1 MERFVGVMLA
11 ALKREVLEDLR
22 QRNHF
27 VLNWTGHLLGALP
40 FLLTG
45 YGLAGARRSAGL
57 LAELGFPDWT
67 AFVLLGYAAYA
78 AFGVG
83 NPLLTFTGLW
93 FSVAGEQ
100 ERGTLER
107 TFVAPAPRE
116 AVIGGKALYYFG
128 LYLFHVLTL
137 LGATVLLSEG
147 GAGLP
152 PERLALVAAVLIGVF
167 AMSLGLGLI
176 TTGILLAW
184 HDSSLYFT
192 FIHRPALLL
201 SGAYF
206 FIPVI
211 PEPFR
216 TLAYLNPVAHAV
228 DAMRGSVMGT
238 TALFALPIEV
248 AIVAALALAMPALGV
263 WMLRRLID
271 RLRRSG
277 ELAFA

>member
-1 MERFVGVMLA
+1 MRGRSVDVALA
-11 ALKREVLEDLR
+11 AAKRELLEDLR

-45 YGLAGARRSAGL
+45 YGMAGARRSAGL
-57 LAELGFPDWT
+57 LAEIGFPDWT

-93 FSVAGEQ
+93 WSVTGEQ
-100 ERGTLER
+100 QTGTLER

-116 AVIGGKALYYFG
+116 AVVAGKAIYYFAM
-128 LYLFHVLTL
+128 YLFHVLTL
-137 LGATVLLSEG
+137 LLFTVLLA
-147 GAGLP
+147 GASMP
-152 PERLALVAAVLIGVF
+152 TDRLALVAPVLLGVM

-176 TTGILLAW
+176 TTAVTLAW
-184 HDSSLYFT
+184 REAFFT

-206 FIPVI
+206 VVPVI

-216 TLAYLNPVAHAV
+216 SLAYLNPVAHAV
-228 DAMRGSVMGT
+228 DALRGAVTGT
-238 TALFALPIEV
+238 TVLFALPVEI
-248 AIVAALALAMPALGV
+248 AIVALLALVMPLLGM
-263 WMLRRLID
+263 WLLRRLID
-271 RLRRSG
+271 RLRRTG